1 MLIFVIV
8 HKIVAV
14 TVIPYQRLTKTKQ
27 KKKTTQTFRKLRTI
41 LILWKLILRVIFI
54 HKSSAVVVK
63 YGEVVLSQNKLI
75 RVSAENADA
84 LNKKKKI
91 RPQKPALLVRYLSSL
106 GPYPQSLGHD
116 HKATPTK
123 ASSLLEPQKTNFSI
137 DG

>member
-1 MLIFVIV
+1 MSYVNFCHSPQNCRGNCNTLS
-8 HKIVAV
+8 
-14 TVIPYQRLTKTKQ
+14 KTNKN
-27 KKKTTQTFRKLRTI
+27 KTEKKTTQTFRKLRTI

-91 RPQKPALLVRYLSSL
+91 RPQKTRFAR
-106 GPYPQSLGHD
+106 
-116 HKATPTK
+116 
-123 ASSLLEPQKTNFSI
+123 
-137 DG
+137 

>member
-1 MLIFVIV
+1 MLIF

-27 KKKTTQTFRKLRTI
+27 KKTTQTFRKLRTI

-91 RPQKPALLVRYLSSL
+91 RPQKPALLVR
-106 GPYPQSLGHD
+106 
-116 HKATPTK
+116 AIPTK
-123 ASSLLEPQKTNFSI
+123 LRS
-137 DG
+137 